1 MKLLSAKVI
10 DGHLDLPEGT
20 LTEGIRVTVL
30 VPEDDSR
37 FELTQEQ
44 QEELATAVAEADRGE
59 GIDGWRLLDELR
71 GA

>member
-10 DGHLDLPEGT
+10 DGHLDVPEGT
-20 LTEGIRVTVL
+20 LPEGIRVTVL
-30 VPEDDSR
+30 VPEDDSQ
-37 FELTQEQ
+37 FELAQEQ